1 MQTRNADRRCL
12 CPVWR
17 CCHMNSCRYVSKK
30 ALVVPNW
37 RRSFHFALVH
47 RFSTFCVWMSGWT
60 VSTIFLMDHNFVEAH
75 ASVQLT
81 YVVVGP
87 PTIRHYVGARKA
99 PLPDQ
104 SLQCRFSSVA
114 YHCHTTQPT
123 FPLVDRKHPNTFH

>member
-1 MQTRNADRRCL
+1 MQTRNADRCYL

-47 RFSTFCVWMSGWT
+47 RFSTLCVRMSGWT
-60 VSTIFLMDHNFVEAH
+60 GSTHFFGG
-75 ASVQLT
+75 SQLLGGT
-81 YVVVGP
+81 RLLSTELCCCC
-87 PTIRHYVGARKA
+87 PTIRHYVSARKA
-99 PLPDQ
+99 PLSDQ
-104 SLQCRFSSVA
+104 RLQCRCNSVA

-123 FPLVDRKHPNTFH
+123 FPLDCRKHPHTFH